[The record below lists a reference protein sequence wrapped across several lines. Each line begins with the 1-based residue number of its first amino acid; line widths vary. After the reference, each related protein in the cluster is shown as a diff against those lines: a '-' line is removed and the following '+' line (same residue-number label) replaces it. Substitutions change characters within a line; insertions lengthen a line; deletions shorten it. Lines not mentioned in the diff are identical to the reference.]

1 MDDNQII
8 ELFFERPESAIIELD
23 RKYGSLCRSV
33 SKNVLGSEED
43 ASEAV
48 NDTYLAVWNK
58 IPPEKPEN
66 LLGYVLKIAK
76 NRSLNILRARSA
88 KKRDSFYQVALT
100 ELEECLP
107 GNSNIEAEIDFKEL
121 SEAVDSFLETLSKE
135 NRVIFLRRY
144 WFSDSLKDI
153 AKLTGLKEKTV
164 SVRLVRIR
172 KKLKS
177 YLSER
182 RFFV

>member
-1 MDDNQII
+1 MDDERII
-8 ELFFERPESAIIELD
+8 ELFFERSESAIDELD
-23 RKYGSLCRSV
+23 QKYGSLCKTV

-43 ASEAV
+43 AREAV

-58 IPPEKPEN
+58 IPPERPEN

-76 NRSLNILRARSA
+76 NRSLNILRSRSA
-88 KKRDSFYQVALT
+88 KKRDSFYQVALD

-107 GNSNIEAEIDFKEL
+107 STSSVEAEIDFKEL
-121 SEAVDSFLETLSKE
+121 SEAVDSFLETLTTE

-144 WFSDSLKDI
+144 WFSDSLKEI
-153 AKLTGLKEKTV
+153 AKLTGLTEKTV

-172 KKLKS
+172 KKLKD

>member
-1 MDDNQII
+1 MDDEKII
-8 ELFFERPESAIIELD
+8 ELFFKRSESAISELD
-23 RKYGSLCRSV
+23 GKYGSLCRSV
-33 SKNVLGSEED
+33 SKNVLSSEED
-43 ASEAV
+43 AKEAV
-48 NDTYLAVWNK
+48 NDTYLAVWNR

-66 LLGYVLKIAK
+66 LLAYVLKIAK
-76 NRSLNILRARSA
+76 NRSLNILRTRSA
-88 KKRDSFYQVALT
+88 QKRDSHYQVALS

-107 GNSNIEAEIDFKEL
+107 GDSSVEAELDFKEL
-121 SEAVDSFLETLSKE
+121 SEAVDSFLETLTQE

-153 AKLTGLKEKTV
+153 AKLTGLTEKTV
-164 SVRLVRIR
+164 SVRLVRLR
-172 KKLKS
+172 KKLKD

>member
-1 MDDNQII
+1 MEDEKII
-8 ELFFERPESAIIELD
+8 RLFFERSESAIIELD

-33 SKNVLGSEED
+33 SKNVLGSVED

-48 NDTYLAVWNK
+48 NDTYLAVWNR

-66 LLGYVLKIAK
+66 LLAYVLRIAK
-76 NRSLNILRARSA
+76 NQSLKILRYRSA
-88 KKRDSFYQVALT
+88 QKRDSFYQVALD

-107 GNSNIEAEIDFKEL
+107 GNSSVEAELDFKEL
-121 SEAVDSFLETLSKE
+121 SEAVDSFLETLSAE

-153 AKLTGLKEKTV
+153 AKLTGLTEKTV

-172 KKLKS
+172 KKLKD

-182 RFFV
+182 RFFE